1 MVRGIGLIGGLKDI
15 EDISL
20 GAYNGTPVT
29 VGNVGSVQLGP
40 EFRRGVLDKDGKEA
54 VGGVVVIRYGANARE
69 VIEAIKQKIGEIQP
83 GLPAGVSIVPFY
95 DRSILID
102 HAVDTLRHALIEE
115 IILVTLA
122 HMLFLWHFRSILV
135 VTIPLP
141 LAVLGA
147 FLFMKG
153 AGISSNIMSL
163 GGIAIAIGVLVDAG
177 IVMTENVIRQAEQ
190 YEAEHGNY
198 REHIWEITLNAA
210 RLVGRPISFAMV
222 IIILAFV
229 PVFALTGM
237 EGKMFH
243 PLAFTKT
250 FAMVCSTILAITLVP
265 VLCTFLIRG
274 KLHRED
280 ENPVMRLLRAIYRP
294 VLALGAAPQNHHARR
309 GAGLFFGAPS
319 IRQPPSARSSC
330 RRSMKRRRSSC
341 PSPIRASRS
350 PRQPRFFASRTASSP
365 PIQPS
370 QWSSAKWAAQKPPPI
385 PRP

>member
-1 MVRGIGLIGGLKDI
+1 MIRGIGLIGNLKDI

-83 GLPAGVSIVPFY
+83 GLPADVRIVPFY

-115 IILVTLA
+115 LILVTLA
-122 HMLFLWHFRSILV
+122 HVLFLWHFRSILV
-135 VTIPLP
+135 VTIPCSRCAGRISLHE
-141 LAVLGA
+141 
-147 FLFMKG
+147 G

-177 IVMTENVIRQAEQ
+177 IVMTENVIRQASNTKLST
-190 YEAEHGNY
+190 AT
-198 REHIWEITLNAA
+198 IAITSGRSHSTRAA
-210 RLVGRPISFAMV
+210 GGQADLLCHV

-274 KLHRED
+274 KLHREN
-280 ENPVMRLLRAIYRP
+280 ENPIMRLLHASISQHCAGPCATGSLRW
-294 VLALGAAPQNHHARR
+294 ALRWP
-309 GAGLFFGAPS
+309 
-319 IRQPPSARSSC
+319 C
-330 RRSMKRRRSSC
+330 
-341 PSPIRASRS
+341 
-350 PRQPRFFASRTASSP
+350 
-365 PIQPS
+365 
-370 QWSSAKWAAQKPPPI
+370 
-385 PRP
+385 